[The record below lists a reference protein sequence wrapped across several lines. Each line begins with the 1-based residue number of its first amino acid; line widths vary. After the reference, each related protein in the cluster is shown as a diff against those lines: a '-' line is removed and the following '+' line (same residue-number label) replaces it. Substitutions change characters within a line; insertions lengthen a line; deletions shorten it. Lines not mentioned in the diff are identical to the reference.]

1 MDRKKYSG
9 ASARTYKLLLNHALN
24 MSERGHLPS
33 LNDLAHAAE
42 ASRATVYRY
51 FPSQADL
58 VHALM
63 THSLNNLIEW
73 QPLADTPM
81 QRLREA
87 YDLLFEDFKLH
98 ETLFRAVLQLT
109 LLPNHALQ
117 HPARLVDG
125 KQHNRG
131 LRIDILKRAI
141 APLANQISSREYDK
155 LLQNLS
161 LLFGIESLIVLKD
174 ICDLDLAQA
183 KQSLLGC
190 AETFINDVLKSNTAN
205 QTRL

>member
-1 MDRKKYSG
+1 MDGKKYSG
-9 ASARTYKLLLNHALN
+9 ASARTYKLLLNHALD

-73 QPLADTPM
+73 QPLADAPM

-109 LLPNHALQ
+109 LLPNHALP

-131 LRIDILKRAI
+131 LRVDILKRAV

-174 ICDLDLAQA
+174 ICDLDMDQA

-190 AETFINDVLKSNTAN
+190 AEIFINDVLKSNTAN